1 MDVKTYQTLFDAI
14 SDGLILLDE
23 NNIVTHANESAAR
36 MLGKEVVELAGSV
49 LQEVIP
55 SLGEK
60 SFSSELAPVFDQ
72 EDTIWFH
79 PDQGQEMM
87 LTLTSTPLEGIFPH
101 KRVLVMRDVTALKAA
116 REIQT
121 YFLANI
127 THEFRTPLSALKA
140 SVELILES
148 LGEVTQSELERL
160 LRSIHYSVAGLQ
172 TLIDN
177 LLESASIESGHFQ
190 IHPSEARLSEI
201 IGEAVRIMAPLL
213 QRREQGLQIEMDWSL
228 PLLTLDPT
236 RITQVIVNLLSNA
249 SKYSPTGKGIQI
261 KVSSTTRRQIKVAV
275 VDQGAGLSAHER
287 ENLFKKF
294 VRLSDNTGGQFGV
307 GLGLSVVK
315 TIVDAHGGKV
325 GVDENLEGGSIFWFT
340 LPIKTA
346 TGFSL

>member
-1 MDVKTYQTLFDAI
+1 MDINTYRTLFDSI
-14 SDGLILLDE
+14 PEGIILLDE
-23 NNIVTHANESAAR
+23 NVVITHINKVAIHL
-36 MLGKEVVELAGSV
+36 LGCEGKDVEGLS
-49 LQEVIP
+49 LQKVIP
-55 SLGEK
+55 SLDKKFIEK
-60 SFSSELAPVFDQ
+60 SLPLVSQIETIIAHSTQDQ
-72 EDTIWFH
+72 EMI
-79 PDQGQEMM
+79 
-87 LTLTSTPLEGIFPH
+87 LAVSSTHLEDVFPH
-101 KRVLVMRDVTALKAA
+101 KQVLVLRDVTAAQAGQQL
-116 REIQT
+116 QT

-160 LRSIHYSVAGLQ
+160 LRSVHYSVAGLQ

-177 LLESASIESGHFQ
+177 LLESASIESGHFR
-190 IHPSEARLSEI
+190 IHPCEARLSEI

-261 KVSSTTRRQIKVAV
+261 KVSSTNNRQLKIAV
-275 VDQGAGLSAHER
+275 VDQGAGLSPHER

-294 VRLSDNTGGQFGV
+294 VRLSDSTGGQFGV

-315 TIVDAHGGKV
+315 TIVEMHGGTV
-325 GVDENLEGGSIFWFT
+325 GVDENPQGGSVFWFT
-340 LPIKTA
+340 LPMKTA
-346 TGFSL
+346 AKVSL